1 MFIGCIFPTLS
12 FAQRDKID
20 QAVLDAVETQETV
33 AVIIYLQEQPNLEI
47 SPVVKAQFAPNIDA
61 KADSIRNKINPFL
74 QQGQPLPVNIKAE
87 VKALHEDIDR
97 ETSQMR
103 GQIYTQIWNRVS
115 AGQGRVR
122 QAIENAGGTV
132 HAQTAVTNSIGA
144 KVPALSM
151 VQIAGL
157 ADVRSIEIAS
167 EAVPELAVSVPTT
180 QVNSQWN
187 AGYTGGTYD
196 IGIVE
201 WGVAEHPNLRSIA
214 SGKLIRRRDEPG
226 SAHGTQVAGVAA
238 STHSTRKGVA
248 FGLEKFFDAYFGN
261 PPNEPEVTIDE
272 PMEWAVTYSPDSA
285 DVLNLSVAVRVD
297 GEIRMAQGS
306 PDYSSHGAA
315 VDSVIDTY
323 AVIATKAAGNGGP
336 ASYTL
341 TYPADAY
348 NAIVVAASD
357 DKGTSLRSDDDLMD
371 NPNSSRGPTPSGRK
385 KPDLTA
391 PGEGIH
397 STSLNSGWATDSGTS
412 YAAPHVAGAVLL
424 ARDHAIW
431 RPYLI
436 KAWLINSADD
446 KGSTGWDNGWG
457 WGYMNLSTA
466 QDIVGYVQSNSLT
479 QGGSK
484 WYSGT
489 MRSGDKATLVW
500 HKHLNQ
506 SLSNLNLY
514 LYNSSGTLLTSS
526 ASTID
531 NVEQVVLN
539 SGSNI
544 SVYLRVVYANGFGT
558 EEFGLS
564 PSRDLDLTS
573 APSWAS
579 GAPAA
584 VSLDDEA
591 DSPALYNNYPNPSNP
606 ETWIPYHLASNT
618 DVQILIYD
626 TKGEL
631 VRQLDLGHQK
641 AGDYTDRSRSAYW
654 DGRNEHGESVASGV
668 YFYTLKTNDYT
679 ETRKMLILK

>member
-1 MFIGCIFPTLS
+1 M
-12 FAQRDKID
+12 
-20 QAVLDAVETQETV
+20 
-33 AVIIYLQEQPNLEI
+33 VIIYLQEQPNLEI
-47 SPVVKAQFAPNIDA
+47 SPVVKAQFSPNIDA
-61 KADSIRNKINPFL
+61 NANSIRNKINPFL
-74 QQGQPLPVNIKAE
+74 QRRQPLPANIRAQ
-87 VKALHEDIDR
+87 VKALHENIDR
-97 ETSQMR
+97 ETGQMR
-103 GQIYTQIWNRVS
+103 RQIYTQIWNRVS

-122 QAIENAGGTV
+122 EAIENAGGTV
-132 HAQTAVTNSIGA
+132 HSQAAFANSIGA
-144 KVPALSM
+144 TLPADAVLR
-151 VQIAGL
+151 IAGL
-157 ADVRSIEIAS
+157 PDVRSIEIAP
-167 EAVPELAVSVPTT
+167 EAILELAVSVPTT
-180 QVNSQWN
+180 QANSQWT
-187 AGYTGGTYD
+187 AGYTGSTYD

-214 SGKLIRRRDEPG
+214 SGKLIRRRDLPG

-238 STHSTRKGVA
+238 STHSTLKGVA
-248 FGLEKFFDAYFGN
+248 FGLDKIFDAYLGN
-261 PPNEPEVTIDE
+261 APTEPEVLIDE
-272 PMEWAVTYSPDSA
+272 PMEWAVTYSPDGA
-285 DVLNLSVAVRVD
+285 DVLNLSIGLKV
-297 GEIRMAQGS
+297 GIETKMARGT
-306 PDYSSHGAA
+306 PDYSSHGVR

-323 AVIATKAAGNGGP
+323 AVLATKAAGNQGP

-357 DKGTSLRSDDDLMD
+357 DKGTPSRSDDELMS
-371 NPNSSRGPTPSGRK
+371 NPGSSRGPTPGGRK

-391 PGEGIH
+391 PGKGIQ
-397 STSLNSGWATDSGTS
+397 STSLNSGWAIDSGTS

-431 RPYLI
+431 RPEVI

-446 KGSTGWDNGWG
+446 KGPTGWDNGWG

-489 MRSGDKATLVW
+489 MSSGNKATLVW

-514 LYNSSGTLLTSS
+514 LYNSSGTLLASS
-526 ASTID
+526 TSTID

-544 SVYLRVVYANGFGT
+544 SVYLRVVYANGYGT

-579 GAPAA
+579 AAPA
-584 VSLDDEA
+584 VSPDDERGSA
-591 DSPALYNNYPNPSNP
+591 TLYNNYPNPSNP
-606 ETWIPYHLASNT
+606 ETWIPYHLASNA

-626 TKGEL
+626 VEGEL
-631 VRQLDLGHQK
+631 VRRLDLGHQK
-641 AGDYTDRSRSAYW
+641 AGDYTDRRRSAYW
-654 DGRNEHGESVASGV
+654 DGRNEHGESVGSGV
-668 YFYTLKTNDYT
+668 YFYTLTADDYT
-679 ETRKMLILK
+679 ETRKMLILR